1 MLESRGQKADNE
13 IIPAVDSLVFMNVE
27 EPA

>member
-1 MLESRGQKADNE
+1 MLESQRQKADNE
-13 IIPAVDSLVFMNVE
+13 NIPGVDSLVFMNVE